1 VASTT
6 MNEVREAMKM
16 SLDYEAPTNPQGAK

>member
-1 VASTT
+1 

-16 SLDYEAPTNPQGAK
+16 SLDYEAPTSAQGAK